1 MFKPF
6 SFIFFVAVMV
16 WIGAILITT
25 EPQSRM
31 GRACVPISATGVA
44 AEAAMGLV
52 NQDWGTATAKVFET
66 WDFGCKH
73 VIWSVFYKNDYMR
86 NQQLQAEIEAS
97 NARAKATGHPA
108 SSAR

>member
-6 SFIFFVAVMV
+6 SFLFFVAVMV
-16 WIGAILITT
+16 WIGSILITT

-44 AEAAMGLV
+44 VEAAMGLV
-52 NQDWGTATAKVFET
+52 NQEWGAATASVFQT

-73 VIWSVFYKNDYMR
+73 VIWSVFYKDDYMR
-86 NQQLQAEIEAS
+86 NHQLQLEIEAS
-97 NARAKATGHPA
+97 QARAKPPA
-108 SSAR
+108 PAGSAVR